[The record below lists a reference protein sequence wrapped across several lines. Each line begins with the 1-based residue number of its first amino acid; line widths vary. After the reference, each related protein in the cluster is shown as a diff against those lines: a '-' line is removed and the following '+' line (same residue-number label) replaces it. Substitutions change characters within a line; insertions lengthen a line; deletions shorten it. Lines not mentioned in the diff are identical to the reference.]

1 MPAQA
6 RSVLPGGCT
15 KGELTVPG
23 QLQSRDLGKWL
34 RQRYVKELA
43 YLSPQYQVQDT
54 LALANKLLCSLTMSL
69 SSAGLLISSLLL
81 VVDPTL

>member
-43 YLSPQYQVQDT
+43 YLSPEYQVQDT
-54 LALANKLLCSLTMSL
+54 LAKANKLLCFPIMTTL
-69 SSAGLLISSLLL
+69 
-81 VVDPTL
+81 PTAVLFLKAC

>member
-1 MPAQA
+1 MPSQA

-54 LALANKLLCSLTMSL
+54 LAPANKLFCSSIMDPLCSWSSL
-69 SSAGLLISSLLL
+69 SRL
-81 VVDPTL
+81 PHPK

>member
-6 RSVLPGGCT
+6 QSVLPGGCT

-43 YLSPQYQVQDT
+43 YLSPEYQV
-54 LALANKLLCSLTMSL
+54 
-69 SSAGLLISSLLL
+69 
-81 VVDPTL
+81 